1 MSAFG
6 ATTWNLE
13 NLFRP
18 APGAQEADQERY
30 WEKLGLLA
38 DVIGRLS
45 PDVVALQEVGGEEPL
60 ADLQGALG
68 GTYPHRAVS
77 GFPDGRGIRVA
88 FLSKH
93 PVEEREDIVEFPE
106 GPALKV
112 QDLTADGGTV
122 PIDRMG
128 RGALRVRVKKDDLA
142 VNLIACHLKSKLLS
156 FRRPGGR
163 TSFVPRNE
171 GERTQVAGI
180 ALMRRTAEA
189 VTLRVRANGLLE
201 GNDTRVPLLVLG
213 DLNDVPE
220 AQTSLLLNGPAGSEI
235 DTLGFDRAD
244 AGDDVRLFNLA
255 PLIPQER
262 RYSRIERG
270 RPELLDQI
278 LASVECF
285 PAGEGGERR
294 LPQADSLVDFR
305 ERLPSVTNDPGE
317 RDGDVAPDHAPVTAR
332 FDF

>member
-1 MSAFG
+1 MYEVYVAAQFEAAHRLVGELGSATRLHG
-6 ATTWNLE
+6 HTYRMEVMVRGERIKDDGTLYDIGQ
-13 NLFRP
+13 LRP
-18 APGAQEADQERY
+18 AVDE
-30 WEKLGLLA
+30 LA
-38 DVIGRLS
+38 ASLHYR
-45 PDVVALQEVGGEEPL
+45 
-60 ADLQGALG
+60 
-68 GTYPHRAVS
+68 
-77 GFPDGRGIRVA
+77 
-88 FLSKH
+88 
-93 PVEEREDIVEFPE
+93 
-106 GPALKV
+106 
-112 QDLTADGGTV
+112 
-122 PIDRMG
+122 
-128 RGALRVRVKKDDLA
+128 
-142 VNLIACHLKSKLLS
+142 
-156 FRRPGGR
+156 
-163 TSFVPRNE
+163 
-171 GERTQVAGI
+171 
-180 ALMRRTAEA
+180 
-189 VTLRVRANGLLE
+189 
-201 GNDTRVPLLVLG
+201 

-285 PAGEGGERR
+285 PAREGGERR

-317 RDGDVAPDHAPVTAR
+317 RDRDVAPDHAPVTAR